1 MRTNNSKSL
10 SSETKEL
17 EKKLIE
23 KFGAEE
29 FAKARENSKERQN
42 IKMANNCDSNNCK
55 TLQDMTELPAV
66 VYPKAKIDILQN
78 ELFEMKE
85 QIKNG
90 ERSVF
95 VNIEKLIEELEK

>member
-10 SSETKEL
+10 NSETKEL

-29 FAKARENSKERQN
+29 FAKARENSKSRQN
-42 IKMANNCDSNNCK
+42 IKIANNCDSNNCK
-55 TLQDMTELPAV
+55 TLQDTTEVPV
-66 VYPKAKIDILQN
+66 VCPKAKVDILQN
-78 ELFEMKE
+78 ELSEMKE

-90 ERSVF
+90 ERPVF
-95 VNIEKLIEELEK
+95 DNIEKLVEELEK